1 MYGRVKA
8 HREAVDPFFFALLFL
23 FLSSFA
29 CFYKNGSSTMVKTT
43 KWNINAW
50 QLWFLFCDIAL
61 ASRFCKNGVA
71 IDIGIFVTNAADV
84 TNTIYNISHFYYVSL
99 INIVNS

>member
-1 MYGRVKA
+1 
-8 HREAVDPFFFALLFL
+8 
-23 FLSSFA
+23 
-29 CFYKNGSSTMVKTT
+29 MVKTT

-84 TNTIYNISHFYYVSL
+84 TNTIYNISHFYYLSL